1 VDEEAR
7 RIPMEASL
15 QCFATLVEDEVCN
28 HKSGVQHEITKGEK
42 IKCLLTRVGIPHD
55 EVQAV
60 FLNGRTVNLDAA
72 LHHKDRVTLMPFV
85 GPG

>member
-1 VDEEAR
+1 
-7 RIPMEASL
+7 MEVSL

-28 HKSGVQHEITKGEK
+28 DRGAIRHEVTEGEK

-60 FLNGRTVNLDAA
+60 FLNGKTVNLDAV
-72 LHHKDRVTLMPFV
+72 LHHRDRVTLMPFV
-85 GPG
+85 GQG